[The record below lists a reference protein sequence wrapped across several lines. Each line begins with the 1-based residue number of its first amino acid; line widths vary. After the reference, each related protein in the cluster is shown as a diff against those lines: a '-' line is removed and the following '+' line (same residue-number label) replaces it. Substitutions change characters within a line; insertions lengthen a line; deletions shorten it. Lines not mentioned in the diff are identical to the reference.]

1 MSEASFESDIKKMQ
15 DLFAVLKHE
24 YDLYFAGTRKTQPA
38 KERAELDRLVKLY
51 GNGTL
56 NRMSQQFLLNAFTS
70 KFTLHCEQWNKWL
83 RAKEDG
89 LVSDPRL
96 PGTTREAKKA
106 LYALEKSSPGHAKTA
121 AKSEASEAVV
131 TAAKEPPPREK
142 GAKPLR
148 GLYDEFISAKLEL
161 GMVPEWD
168 FEAFEKHLKKQREAI
183 LAKYAGKDVVFS
195 VQNANGK
202 VSLKAKVVK

>member
-1 MSEASFESDIKKMQ
+1 MVSEASFESDIKKMQ

-38 KERAELDRLVKLY
+38 KERAELDRLVKVY

-56 NRMSQQFLLNAFTS
+56 NRMSQQFLLSAFTS

-96 PGTTREAKKA
+96 QATTREAKKA
-106 LYALEKSSPGHAKTA
+106 LYALEKSSPGQARTA
-121 AKSEASEAVV
+121 GKPAAAAAVPQEV
-131 TAAKEPPPREK
+131 PPREK
-142 GAKPLR
+142 VGMPLR
-148 GLYDEFISAKLEL
+148 GLYDEFISAKLEC

-168 FEAFEKHLKKQREAI
+168 FDAFEKHLKKQRDAI

-195 VQNANGK
+195 VQNSNGK
-202 VSLKAKVVK
+202 VSLKAKVIK

>member
-1 MSEASFESDIKKMQ
+1 MSEASFDADIKRMQ
-15 DLFAVLKHE
+15 ELFAVLKHE

-38 KERAELDRLVKLY
+38 KERAELDRMVRFY

-56 NRMSQQFLLNAFTS
+56 NRLSQQFLLNAFTS
-70 KFTLHCEQWNKWL
+70 KFALHCEQWSKWL
-83 RAKEDG
+83 RVKEDG

-96 PGTTREAKKA
+96 AGSTREAKKA
-106 LYALEKSSPGHAKTA
+106 LYALEKSAPGHTKAPGNPEAPA
-121 AKSEASEAVV
+121 AVAQA
-131 TAAKEPPPREK
+131 PPSQEK
-142 GAKPLR
+142 DGKPLR
-148 GLYDEFISAKLEL
+148 GLYDEFITAKLEY
-161 GMVPEWD
+161 GMAPEWD

-202 VSLKAKVVK
+202 VSLKAKVIK

>member
-1 MSEASFESDIKKMQ
+1 
-15 DLFAVLKHE
+15 
-24 YDLYFAGTRKTQPA
+24 
-38 KERAELDRLVKLY
+38 
-51 GNGTL
+51 
-56 NRMSQQFLLNAFTS
+56 MSQQFLLNAFTS

-106 LYALEKSSPGHAKTA
+106 LYALEKSSPGHAKSA
-121 AKSEASEAVV
+121 AKTEAPAPV
-131 TAAKEPPPREK
+131 TLEPHPRQK
-142 GAKPLR
+142 GGKPLR
-148 GLYDEFISAKLEL
+148 GLYDEFISAKLEY

-168 FEAFEKHLKKQREAI
+168 FEAFEAHLKKQREAI

-195 VQNANGK
+195 VQNADGK
-202 VSLKAKVVK
+202 VSLKAKVIK

>member
-1 MSEASFESDIKKMQ
+1 MSEASFEADIKKMQ
-15 DLFAVLKHE
+15 ELFAVLKHE

-38 KERAELDRLVKLY
+38 KERAELDRLVRLY

-96 PGTTREAKKA
+96 PGTTREAKRA
-106 LYALEKSSPGHAKTA
+106 MYALEKSSPGHAKPAGKPEPSAPA
-121 AKSEASEAVV
+121 AAP
-131 TAAKEPPPREK
+131 KEPPPREK
-142 GAKPLR
+142 GGKPLR
-148 GLYDEFISAKLEL
+148 GLYDEFINAKLEL

-168 FEAFEKHLKKQREAI
+168 FDAFERHLKKQREAI
-183 LAKYAGKDVVFS
+183 LAKYAGKDVVFT

>member
-1 MSEASFESDIKKMQ
+1 VSEASFDADIKKMQ
-15 DLFAVLKHE
+15 ELFAVLKHE

-38 KERAELDRLVKLY
+38 KERAELDRLVRVY

-56 NRMSQQFLLNAFTS
+56 NRMSQQFLFSAFTS

-96 PGTTREAKKA
+96 QASTREAKKA
-106 LYALEKSSPGHAKTA
+106 LYALEKSSPGHAKSA
-121 AKSEASEAVV
+121 AKPEAPAAVP
-131 TAAKEPPPREK
+131 KELPPRER

-168 FEAFEKHLKKQREAI
+168 FEAFERHLKKQREAI
-183 LAKYAGKDVVFS
+183 LAKYAGKDVVFT
-195 VQNANGK
+195 VQNANGR
-202 VSLKAKVVK
+202 VSLKAKVIK